1 MTDLRESTQPPQGRP
16 EPPAEPHWPV
26 RPPTGQLTRPIPTVG
41 SEATP
46 ASPATDPAP
55 VQAAPIEDRRSR
67 RAARQQGRG
76 RQVLFWVLVAVA
88 TVAIAAAT
96 FFGLSALGRARAAQ
110 ADFDAAIKLMEDAEA
125 DLDRVDE
132 AVRAEI
138 TSELATRAAEVVPV
152 AAQVKADA
160 DAAIALIDGA
170 LIDLSPGAVPLAEAV
185 KESAQARSAMTADA
199 PAILEADAKAAG
211 AMVSADAAVEEIKR
225 AEEASAKAVV
235 EFNKHTKAGV
245 QQSTAYSNQAET
257 HLKAAQSLITSATAE
272 FPEADFG
279 PFTRYVDAKLEL
291 VADSRAIDSLWL
303 ANKIEESNAKLTAYN
318 KKDAQIVA
326 MAEALPDS
334 VRDPIADAYDLLTA
348 EATDRY
354 FAARERARAADKRL
368 EELRKTTGIKQ

>member
-1 MTDLRESTQPPQGRP
+1 
-16 EPPAEPHWPV
+16 
-26 RPPTGQLTRPIPTVG
+26 
-41 SEATP
+41 
-46 ASPATDPAP
+46 
-55 VQAAPIEDRRSR
+55 
-67 RAARQQGRG
+67 
-76 RQVLFWVLVAVA
+76 VLVAVA
-88 TVAIAAAT
+88 TAAIAAAT

-110 ADFDAAIKLMEDAEA
+110 ADFDAAIKLMEEAEA

-170 LIDLSPGAVPLAEAV
+170 LIELSPGAVPLAEAV
-185 KESAQARSAMTADA
+185 KESAQARSAMMADA
-199 PAILEADAKAAG
+199 PAILEADAKAAR
-211 AMVSADAAVEEIKR
+211 ALVPADAAVEEIKR
-225 AEEASAKAVV
+225 AEEASAKAVI

-257 HLKAAQSLITSATAE
+257 HLKAAQSLIASATAE
-272 FPEADFG
+272 FPEADFSA
-279 PFTRYVDAKLEL
+279 FTRYIDAKLGL
-291 VADSRAIDSLWL
+291 VADSRAIDSLWI

-348 EATDRY
+348 EVTDRY
-354 FAARERARAADKRL
+354 FAARERARSADKRL
-368 EELRKTTGIKQ
+368 EELRKTTGIEN